1 MNDVSIGNDA
11 PPAVGI
17 FPPNS
22 SKMPAASGCAREASE
37 SRGRKI
43 TSGSIVAK

>member
-1 MNDVSIGNDA
+1 MSIGNDV
-11 PPAVGI
+11 PPAVGVSS
-17 FPPNS
+17 PNS

-37 SRGRKI
+37 PRGTKI